1 MSAQKPTKTF
11 HKFPEWTEVTVQ
23 FDTTEKF
30 RVIPEQGIHTDIAS
44 CAFTDIS

>member
-11 HKFPEWTEVTVQ
+11 HKLPVWTEFTVQ
-23 FDTTEKF
+23 FYITKKF
-30 RVIPEQGIHTDIAS
+30 RVIPKQGIPTDIAS